1 MKNFMDNSDKFIF
14 EKLNKE
20 EAKLYN
26 DLEEKNIF
34 TQMIN
39 LFTGKNKW
47 IMIILMVYSLVVFG
61 FLVYSIRNFID
72 ATELVSLIKWGSAS
86 FLCITFL
93 IMMKIYSWMQ
103 MHNNNI
109 LREMKRFQLL
119 LTFKTKS

>member
-1 MKNFMDNSDKFIF
+1 MKNFTDNLDNFII

-26 DLEEKNIF
+26 DLQEKNIF

-47 IMIILMVYSLVVFG
+47 IMIIMMVFSLVVFG
-61 FLVYSIRNFID
+61 FLVYSIKNFID

-86 FLCITFL
+86 FLCVTFL

>member
-47 IMIILMVYSLVVFG
+47 IMIIMMVFSLVVFG
-61 FLVYSIRNFID
+61 FLVYSIKNFID

-86 FLCITFL
+86 FLCVTFL